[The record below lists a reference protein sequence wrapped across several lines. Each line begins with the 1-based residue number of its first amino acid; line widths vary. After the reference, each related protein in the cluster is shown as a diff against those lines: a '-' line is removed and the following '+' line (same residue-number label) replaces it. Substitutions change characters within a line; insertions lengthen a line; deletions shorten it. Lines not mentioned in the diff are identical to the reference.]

1 MNASSASA
9 DPAAPHAAPMLHRAF
24 LPLMAVACGV
34 AVANIYYVQPLLQQ
48 LASSFHTS
56 VAGISS
62 VPAATQM
69 GYAAGLIALGPL
81 GDRYPRHRV
90 IMGMGAALV
99 LVLLAAALSVS
110 VTMLTIASLG
120 VGLTASIAQQIVP
133 LVAHLAPAERRGRA
147 VGLVMSGLLIGILG
161 GRVLAGLLGQWLG
174 WRMVYGLAA
183 LLNLASLAMLW
194 RVVPRLPPDDTSA
207 RGYGQLVW
215 STLVQFTRHAELRSA
230 GLVGGLFFG
239 AFSVFWV
246 GLTPLLAS
254 SAYHLGPAVAGL
266 FGVLGLSGAI
276 VAPLSGRRSDRPGGP
291 RRVMFVA
298 LAAVLVSW
306 AAFARGAHGLG
317 WLVLGVV
324 VLDMGVQGAHIANQ
338 TRIFALDAA
347 SRSRINAVYMTL
359 YFLGGALGTLVA
371 GQAWALGGWSA
382 VAGAGA
388 AFAAL
393 ALALHAAWNPR
404 RDVAAA

>member
-1 MNASSASA
+1 MHPSSTQ
-9 DPAAPHAAPMLHRAF
+9 APVHRAF
-24 LPLMAVACGV
+24 LPLMALACGV
-34 AVANIYYVQPLLQQ
+34 AVANIYYVQPLLDQ
-48 LASSFHTS
+48 LAASFHTS

-69 GYAAGLIALGPL
+69 GYATGLIALGPL

-90 IMGMGAALV
+90 ILGMGAALV
-99 LVLLAAALSVS
+99 LVLLATACAVS
-110 VTMLTIASLG
+110 VPMMAVASLG
-120 VGLTASIAQQIVP
+120 VGLSASIAQQIVP

-147 VGLVMSGLLIGILG
+147 VGLVMSGLLVGILG

-174 WRMVYGLAA
+174 WRSVYGLAS
-183 LLNLASLAMLW
+183 LLNLASLFMLW

-207 RGYGQLVW
+207 RSYLQLVK
-215 STLVQFTRHAELRSA
+215 STLAQFARHAELRSA

-254 SAYHLGPAVAGL
+254 PAYHLGPAVAGL
-266 FGVLGLSGAI
+266 FGILGLSGAL

-298 LAAVLVSW
+298 LAAVLASW
-306 AAFARGAHGLG
+306 GVFAAGAHGLV
-317 WLVLGVV
+317 WLATGVV
-324 VLDMGVQGAHIANQ
+324 ILDMGVQGAHIANQ

-371 GQAWALGGWSA
+371 GQAWAAGGWPA
-382 VAGAGA
+382 VVGAGTG
-388 AFAAL
+388 FAAL
-393 ALALHAAWNPR
+393 ALLLHALWKPR
-404 RDVAAA
+404 RCD